1 MDYLTSLL
9 LFPKG
14 GKSIS
19 RSDVETILEPMSLS
33 HLEKLGDWLVLYFI
47 VKNLDLLTVNQ
58 VSPTF
63 TTLGNL

>member
-1 MDYLTSLL
+1 M
-9 LFPKG
+9 G